1 MTVRDFCD
9 ERLPALTPAAGACH
23 VGLDPGLVDE
33 DETVRIKPMLM
44 GLPSYPEPGHL
55 RAVLLACHQ
64 RFF

>member
-1 MTVRDFCD
+1 
-9 ERLPALTPAAGACH
+9 
-23 VGLDPGLVDE
+23 
-33 DETVRIKPMLM
+33 MLM